1 MSYLDLGKT
10 SLLFE
15 IYLFRNRNISIS
27 KIFLVKNNA
36 YIGKIL
42 INYNFKMRRDLMQ
55 QTSDYKK
62 TWDLD
67 VIFPGG
73 SESKEFQDY
82 LKIVD
87 GEMDELSSLINGYHP
102 DENTN
107 TLLLVNIVKKLEST
121 MKKLRESFA
130 YISCLSAQDVKD
142 AAANLLVGKR
152 NDLAAKMGS
161 IRTAFNQKL
170 ISIPDNTWTEILT
183 ADELQEVVFV
193 LNETREGA
201 KELLPSEQEL
211 IINDLA
217 VDGYNAWGQMYQTIV
232 GNMTV
237 EITEGEEIKSFS
249 VGQAANKLSNPD
261 SNFRKHV
268 FNQMSNA
275 WNNNSDLFG
284 QTLNHLAGFRLQKYK
299 HRGWDDVL
307 KEPLKINR
315 MKKETLDAMWSAITD
330 NKKHFVKYLNKKADI
345 LGKEKLAI
353 YDIGAPLSKT
363 VKTVPYSEGANFI
376 IDNFRKFSPKMSE
389 FAQMAFEKQWI
400 EAEDRSGKRPGGFCT
415 SFPDSQQTRVFMT
428 YSGTSSNISTLAHEL
443 GHAYHQHVM
452 NDMHGLNQ
460 GYAMNVAE
468 TASTFAEMI
477 VADATV
483 KSAESKQEKLEL
495 LEDKIQR
502 SIAFFM
508 NIHARFLFETRF
520 YEERKQGM
528 VSVNRLNELMVEAQK
543 EAYCDA
549 LSEYDSTFWASKLHF
564 HITGTP
570 FYNFPYTFGYLFSLG
585 IYAHAQ
591 NSNNSFEDDYI
602 ALLRDTGRMNVE
614 DLAMKHLKVDLTKP
628 DFWENAIALCVKDVE
643 EFISL

>member
-1 MSYLDLGKT
+1 
-10 SLLFE
+10 
-15 IYLFRNRNISIS
+15 
-27 KIFLVKNNA
+27 
-36 YIGKIL
+36 
-42 INYNFKMRRDLMQ
+42 MQ
-55 QTSDYKK
+55 QTREYEKI
-62 TWDLD
+62 WDLD

-73 SESKEFQDY
+73 SESKEFKDY
-82 LKIVD
+82 LKNVET
-87 GEMDELSSLINGYHP
+87 EMEELSILVTEYKPEEKNPISL
-102 DENTN
+102 
-107 TLLLVNIVKKLEST
+107 LANIVKKLETT

-142 AAANLLVGKR
+142 ENANILVGKR
-152 NDLAAKMGS
+152 SDLAAKMGG
-161 IRTAFNQKL
+161 IRTALNQKF
-170 ISIPDNTWTEILT
+170 ISVSNDTWASLLEN
-183 ADELQEVVFV
+183 DELQEVAFV
-193 LNETREGA
+193 LNEARESA
-201 KELLPSEQEL
+201 KELLPSEQEV

-237 EITEGEEIKSFS
+237 NITEDEEIKSYS
-249 VGQAANKLSNPD
+249 VGQAANKLSSPD
-261 SNFRKHV
+261 PEFRKHV
-268 FNQMSNA
+268 FTQMSTA
-275 WNNNSDLFG
+275 WAGNSELFG

-299 HRGWDDVL
+299 HRGWDNVL

-315 MKKETLDAMWSAITD
+315 MKKETLDAMWNAITN
-330 NKKHFVKYLNKKADI
+330 NKEHFVMYLNKKAEL
-345 LGKEKLAI
+345 LGKEKLSI
-353 YDIGAPLSKT
+353 YDIGAPLTQT
-363 VKTVPYSEGANFI
+363 VKKVPYTEGAKFI
-376 IDNFRKFSPKMSE
+376 ISNFKQFSPKMAD
-389 FAQMAFEKQWI
+389 FAQNAFEKRWI
-400 EAEDRSGKRPGGFCT
+400 EAEDRPGKRPGGFCT

-483 KSAESKQEKLEL
+483 KRAETRQEKLEL
-495 LEDKIQR
+495 LEDKVQR

-508 NIHARFLFETRF
+508 NIHARYLFETRF

-528 VSVNRLNELMVEAQK
+528 VSTKRLNELMVEAQK

-549 LSEYDSTFWASKLHF
+549 LSEYDPTFWASKLHF

-591 NSNNSFEDDYI
+591 NSNKSFEDEYI
-602 ALLRDTGRMNVE
+602 ALLRDTGRMEVE
-614 DLAMKHLKVDLTKP
+614 DLARKHLNVDLTKS

>member
-1 MSYLDLGKT
+1 
-10 SLLFE
+10 
-15 IYLFRNRNISIS
+15 
-27 KIFLVKNNA
+27 
-36 YIGKIL
+36 
-42 INYNFKMRRDLMQ
+42 MQ
-55 QTSDYKK
+55 QTSEYEK

-73 SESKEFQDY
+73 SESIEFQEY
-82 LKIVD
+82 LKIV
-87 GEMDELSSLINGYHP
+87 ETELNELSTLVMEYDPDKNG
-102 DENTN
+102 NS
-107 TLLLVNIVKKLEST
+107 LLLVDIVKTLEAT

-142 AAANLLVGKR
+142 ANANLLVGRR
-152 NDLAAKMGS
+152 NDLAAKMGG
-161 IRTAFNQKL
+161 IRTTLNQKL
-170 ISIPDNTWTEILT
+170 ISISDNTWAGIL
-183 ADELQEVVFV
+183 DSEELREVAFV

-201 KELLPSEQEL
+201 KELLPSEQEV

-217 VDGYNAWGQMYQTIV
+217 VDGYNAWGQMYQTVV

-237 EITEGEEIKSFS
+237 EITEGEEVKSYS
-249 VGQAANKLSNPD
+249 VGQAANKLSSPD
-261 SNFRKHV
+261 SEFRKHV
-268 FNQMSNA
+268 FEQMSKA
-275 WNNNSDLFG
+275 WENNSDLFG

-315 MKKETLDAMWSAITD
+315 MKKETLEAMWNAITN
-330 NKKHFVKYLNKKADI
+330 NKEHFVKYLDKKAEI
-345 LGKEKLAI
+345 LGKEELGI

-363 VKTVPYSEGANFI
+363 VKTVPYTEGAKFI
-376 IDNFRKFSPKMSE
+376 ITNFSKFSPKMAE
-389 FAQMAFEKQWI
+389 FAQMAFEKRWI
-400 EAEDRSGKRPGGFCT
+400 EVEDRPGKRPGGFCT

-483 KSAESKQEKLEL
+483 KGAETKEEKIEL

-508 NIHARFLFETRF
+508 NIHSRFLFETRF

-528 VSVNRLNELMVEAQK
+528 VSVNRLNELMIVAQK

-549 LSEYDSTFWASKLHF
+549 LNEYDPTFWASKLHF

-591 NSNNSFEDDYI
+591 NSNKSFEDDYI

-614 DLAMKHLKVDLTKP
+614 DLAMKHLNVDLTKP